1 MKSIKQSWLPKHQV
15 LILKCYPHFQKNA
28 VEVKPN
34 SSELSYLLHYAD
46 TRRVKLTK
54 VGAYLEKKTVSDVH
68 RRRLGN
74 VQVTMQILSALIEK
88 CPRDLPLFSQ
98 SVLNVFETVLNS
110 SDINMLEASVHT
122 FTTFCSHRTSTT
134 LISDSKKGIS
144 FPKIVD
150 NYIDFA
156 TKDSRFDKVGKL
168 AKERITTPMRLRYAT
183 AGLRAIKGLVSAE
196 SYALDNGS
204 LTRIVVPALMENLV
218 PEDHHKEWVWLDN
231 IKERRAKKERREK
244 ENALKRR
251 QSSGGRNTFDEHL
264 DRELMTATNRS
275 STDIRRR
282 VKQDVGVVALEC
294 LESLCNT
301 GNRNLLSIVTECT
314 FTFATELRK
323 GYASPTKR
331 QEGMQEDR
339 WSRGIMITL
348 CEYTPV
354 QDRFIILIAATNF
367 LVSHSQDEEIYILG
381 IFGNLV
387 SQVNFI
393 GISII
398 DIERK
403 LVQYV
408 FDRIAKEFMQSSWI
422 EEMALGTC
430 NLAFHI
436 YYADQI
442 SDMIATLIDGS
453 ADGGPKAKKFAEES
467 IKGILR
473 IASHEHPQEQIENAR
488 VALAA
493 FDMDVSPWVS
503 NCDASGHPIV
513 ESEDGS
519 LQHHSNVA
527 KPAGHRSAAL
537 NPVKTGSIDPVP
549 SQRES
554 SFSTT
559 STSDIVSF
567 AELKAI
573 LEPPKVVR

>member
-1 MKSIKQSWLPKHQV
+1 
-15 LILKCYPHFQKNA
+15 
-28 VEVKPN
+28 
-34 SSELSYLLHYAD
+34 
-46 TRRVKLTK
+46 
-54 VGAYLEKKTVSDVH
+54 
-68 RRRLGN
+68 
-74 VQVTMQILSALIEK
+74 MQILSAMIEK

-98 SVLNVFETVLNS
+98 SVLNIFGTVLNS
-110 SDINMLEASVHT
+110 SDINMLEASVPT

-134 LISDSKKGIS
+134 LISDLKKGIS
-144 FPKIVD
+144 FQQIVEM
-150 NYIDFA
+150 YIDFA
-156 TKDSRFDKVGKL
+156 TKNPKFDKAGKL
-168 AKERITTPMRLRYAT
+168 AKGITTPMRLRYAT
-183 AGLRAIKGLVSAE
+183 AGLRALIGLVSPE
-196 SYALDNGS
+196 SFALDNGS
-204 LTRIVVPALMENLV
+204 LTKIVVPVLMENLV
-218 PEDHHKEWVWLDN
+218 PEDHHKDWVWLDEV
-231 IKERRAKKERREK
+231 KERRAKKERREK
-244 ENALKRR
+244 ESALKRR

-282 VKQDVGVVALEC
+282 VKQDVGVLALEG

-301 GNRNLLSIVTECT
+301 GNRNLLNIVAESTLT
-314 FTFATELRK
+314 FVTKLRK
-323 GYASPTKR
+323 GFASPTKR
-331 QEGMQEDR
+331 DESMLEDR
-339 WSRGIMITL
+339 WSRGIMITM

-354 QDRFIILIAATNF
+354 QDRFIILIATTNY
-367 LVSHSQDEEIYILG
+367 LVYHSQDEEVNTLRIW
-381 IFGNLV
+381 GNLV

-422 EEMALGTC
+422 EEMALGAC

-453 ADGGPKAKKFAEES
+453 ADGGPKAKKFVEET

-473 IASHEHPQEQIENAR
+473 IASHKHPQEQIENAR
-488 VALAA
+488 VVLTGI
-493 FDMDVSPWVS
+493 DMDVSQWVS

-513 ESEDGS
+513 ESEKGS
-519 LQHHSNVA
+519 LDHHTSVT
-527 KPAGHRSAAL
+527 KPAGHRSAARSAA
-537 NPVKTGSIDPVP
+537 KTGSTDPVP

-554 SFSTT
+554 SISTT
-559 STSDIVSF
+559 SMSEIVSF

-573 LEPPKVVR
+573 LEPRKVVN